1 MIVHGYVS
9 VHVGVCVCVCM
20 YIWCV
25 YVGVW
30 SECMRIGLAMY
41 HQIGKCLMKR
51 TSIKLSCGLHTVLD
65 HLPIIRPLA
74 YVKAA
79 CALLPYV
86 R

>member
-1 MIVHGYVS
+1 
-9 VHVGVCVCVCM
+9 
-20 YIWCV
+20 
-25 YVGVW
+25 
-30 SECMRIGLAMY
+30 MY
-41 HQIGKCLMKR
+41 HQIGRYLTEAK
-51 TSIKLSCGLHTVLD
+51 TSIKLSCGLHAVLD

>member
-1 MIVHGYVS
+1 
-9 VHVGVCVCVCM
+9 
-20 YIWCV
+20 
-25 YVGVW
+25 
-30 SECMRIGLAMY
+30 MY
-41 HQIGKCLMKR
+41 HQMGRYLLKR
-51 TSIKLSCGLHTVLD
+51 ASIKSCGLHTVLD